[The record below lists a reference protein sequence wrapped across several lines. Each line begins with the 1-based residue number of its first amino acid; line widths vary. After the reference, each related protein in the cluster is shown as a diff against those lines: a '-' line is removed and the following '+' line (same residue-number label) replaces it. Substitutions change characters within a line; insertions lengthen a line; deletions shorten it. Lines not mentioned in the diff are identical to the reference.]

1 MTNNNY
7 DSCGPGGLTTPHIE
21 LSQNSRVRKERGIG
35 THTKSSVE
43 QNVERRGTLT
53 DIRSADY
60 DTTKHSPIKGKI
72 DRLNFIKI
80 SKFYF
85 SKDTMKSLKRQG
97 IERRLY
103 VNMRERQISRIPKE
117 VFQVKNIKIDNAI
130 KYNQRVG
137 QSL

>member
-1 MTNNNY
+1 
-7 DSCGPGGLTTPHIE
+7 
-21 LSQNSRVRKERGIG
+21 
-35 THTKSSVE
+35 
-43 QNVERRGTLT
+43 
-53 DIRSADY
+53 
-60 DTTKHSPIKGKI
+60 
-72 DRLNFIKI
+72 
-80 SKFYF
+80 
-85 SKDTMKSLKRQG
+85 MKSLKRQG